1 MQICN
6 PNIAIMEITNY
17 KKTIG
22 LGLIVLF
29 TVFFINLLVARIPLM
44 SDSIFYK
51 IRDWWFLL
59 SQIIQAFAV
68 IFVAFSRQSQASIVS
83 KIGAILYS
91 VLMIIYISNRL
102 AYNINDS
109 TFLYFQGISEY
120 INSLLLY
127 TPGLLLLVWG
137 LNELWLPIKIVTTLS
152 VVVTTIG
159 DMIWAKLVPM
169 YQNISDYSYEQT
181 DSMQNIVDILN
192 STNTIITLTLIVLS
206 IIWICLRSKVLIFQ
220 NHNIDII

>member
-1 MQICN
+1 
-6 PNIAIMEITNY
+6 MEITNY

-29 TVFFINLLVARIPLM
+29 TVFFINLSVARIPLM

-68 IFVAFSRQSQASIVS
+68 IFVAFNKQSQAAIVS
-83 KIGAILYS
+83 KIGAVLYS

-102 AYNINDS
+102 AYNINGS
-109 TFLYFQGISEY
+109 TLLYIPGISEY

-127 TPGLLLLVWG
+127 SPGLLLLVWG
-137 LNELWLPIKIVTTLS
+137 LNKLWLPIKLVTTLS
-152 VVVTTIG
+152 VVVSTIG
-159 DMIWAKLVPM
+159 DMIWAQLVPM
-169 YQNISDYSYEQT
+169 YQNISDYSFEQT
-181 DSMQNIVDILN
+181 DSLQNIVDILN

-206 IIWICLRSKVLIFQ
+206 IIWICLRSKVLSFQ

>member
-1 MQICN
+1 MRSNHQ
-6 PNIAIMEITNY
+6 PHGNY
-17 KKTIG
+17 KLQKTIG

-29 TVFFINLLVARIPLM
+29 TVFFINLSVARIPLM

-68 IFVAFSRQSQASIVS
+68 IFVAFNKQSQAAIVS
-83 KIGAILYS
+83 KIGAVLYS

-102 AYNINDS
+102 AYNINGS
-109 TFLYFQGISEY
+109 TLLYIPGISEY

-127 TPGLLLLVWG
+127 SPGLLLLVWG
-137 LNELWLPIKIVTTLS
+137 LNKLWLPIKLVTTLS
-152 VVVTTIG
+152 VVVSTIG
-159 DMIWAKLVPM
+159 DMKWAQLVPM
-169 YQNISDYSYEQT
+169 YQNISDYSFEQT
-181 DSMQNIVDILN
+181 DSLQNIVDILN

-206 IIWICLRSKVLIFQ
+206 IIWTCLRSKVLSYQ

>member
-1 MQICN
+1 
-6 PNIAIMEITNY
+6 MEITNY

-29 TVFFINLLVARIPLM
+29 TVFFINLSVARIPLM

-68 IFVAFSRQSQASIVS
+68 IFVAFNKQSQAAIVS
-83 KIGAILYS
+83 KIGAVLYS

-102 AYNINDS
+102 AYNINGS
-109 TFLYFQGISEY
+109 TLLYIPGISEY

-127 TPGLLLLVWG
+127 SPGLLLLVWG
-137 LNELWLPIKIVTTLS
+137 LNKLWLPIKLVTTLS
-152 VVVTTIG
+152 VVVSTIG
-159 DMIWAKLVPM
+159 DMIWAQLVPM
-169 YQNISDYSYEQT
+169 YQNISDYFFEQT
-181 DSMQNIVDILN
+181 DSLQNIVDILN

-206 IIWICLRSKVLIFQ
+206 IIWICLRSKVLSFQ

>member
-1 MQICN
+1 
-6 PNIAIMEITNY
+6 MEITNY

-29 TVFFINLLVARIPLM
+29 TVFFINLSVARIPLM

-68 IFVAFSRQSQASIVS
+68 IFVAFNKQSQAAIVS
-83 KIGAILYS
+83 KIGAVLYS

-102 AYNINDS
+102 AYNINGS
-109 TFLYFQGISEY
+109 TLLYFPGISEY

-127 TPGLLLLVWG
+127 SPGLLLLVWG
-137 LNELWLPIKIVTTLS
+137 LNKLWLPIKLVTTLS
-152 VVVTTIG
+152 VVVSTIG
-159 DMIWAKLVPM
+159 DMIWAQLVPM
-169 YQNISDYSYEQT
+169 YQNISDYSFEQT
-181 DSMQNIVDILN
+181 DSLQNIVDILN

-206 IIWICLRSKVLIFQ
+206 IIWICLRSKVLSFQ

>member
-1 MQICN
+1 M
-6 PNIAIMEITNY
+6 
-17 KKTIG
+17 
-22 LGLIVLF
+22 GLIVLF
-29 TVFFINLLVARIPLM
+29 TVFFINLSVARIPLM

-68 IFVAFSRQSQASIVS
+68 IFIAFNKQSQAAIFS
-83 KIGAILYS
+83 KIGAVLYS

-109 TFLYFQGISEY
+109 TLLYFPGISEY

-127 TPGLLLLVWG
+127 SPGLLLLVWG
-137 LNELWLPIKIVTTLS
+137 LNKLWLPIKLVTTLS
-152 VVVTTIG
+152 VVVSTIG
-159 DMIWAKLVPM
+159 DMIWAQLVPM
-169 YQNISDYSYEQT
+169 YQNISDYSFEQT
-181 DSMQNIVDILN
+181 DSLQNIVDILN

-206 IIWICLRSKVLIFQ
+206 IIWTCLRSKVLSFQ

>member
-1 MQICN
+1 
-6 PNIAIMEITNY
+6 MEITTY

-68 IFVAFSRQSQASIVS
+68 IFVAFSRQSQVSIVS

-181 DSMQNIVDILN
+181 DSLQNIVDILN

-206 IIWICLRSKVLIFQ
+206 ITWICLRSKVLLFQ

>member
-1 MQICN
+1 
-6 PNIAIMEITNY
+6 MEITNY

-29 TVFFINLLVARIPLM
+29 TVFFINLSVARIPLM

-68 IFVAFSRQSQASIVS
+68 IFVAFNKQSQAAIVS
-83 KIGAILYS
+83 KIGAVLYS

-109 TFLYFQGISEY
+109 TLLYFPGISEY

-127 TPGLLLLVWG
+127 SPGLLLLVWG
-137 LNELWLPIKIVTTLS
+137 LNKLWLPIKLVTTLS
-152 VVVTTIG
+152 VVVSTIG
-159 DMIWAKLVPM
+159 DMIWAQLVPM
-169 YQNISDYSYEQT
+169 YQNISDYSFEQT
-181 DSMQNIVDILN
+181 DSLQNIVDILN

-206 IIWICLRSKVLIFQ
+206 IIWTCLRSKVLSFQ

>member
-1 MQICN
+1 
-6 PNIAIMEITNY
+6 MEITNY
-17 KKTIG
+17 KLQKTIG

-29 TVFFINLLVARIPLM
+29 TVFFINLSVARIPLM

-68 IFVAFSRQSQASIVS
+68 IFVAFNKQSQAAIVS
-83 KIGAILYS
+83 KIGAVLYS

-102 AYNINDS
+102 AYNINGS
-109 TFLYFQGISEY
+109 TLLYIPGISEY

-127 TPGLLLLVWG
+127 SPGLLLLVWG
-137 LNELWLPIKIVTTLS
+137 LNKLWLPIKLVTTLS
-152 VVVTTIG
+152 VVVSTIG
-159 DMIWAKLVPM
+159 DMIWAQLVPM
-169 YQNISDYSYEQT
+169 YQNISDYSFEQT
-181 DSMQNIVDILN
+181 DSLQNIVDILN

-206 IIWICLRSKVLIFQ
+206 IIWTCLRSKVLSFQ

>member
-1 MQICN
+1 
-6 PNIAIMEITNY
+6 MEITNY

-29 TVFFINLLVARIPLM
+29 TVFFINLSVARIPLM

-68 IFVAFSRQSQASIVS
+68 IFVAFNKQSQAAIVS
-83 KIGAILYS
+83 KIGAVLYS

-102 AYNINDS
+102 AYNINGS
-109 TFLYFQGISEY
+109 TLLYIPGISEY

-127 TPGLLLLVWG
+127 SPGLLLLVWG
-137 LNELWLPIKIVTTLS
+137 LNKLWLPIKLVTTLS
-152 VVVTTIG
+152 VVVSTIG
-159 DMIWAKLVPM
+159 DMIWAQLVPM
-169 YQNISDYSYEQT
+169 YQNIPDYSFEQT
-181 DSMQNIVDILN
+181 DSLQNIVDILN

-206 IIWICLRSKVLIFQ
+206 IIWICLRSKVLSFQ

>member
-1 MQICN
+1 
-6 PNIAIMEITNY
+6 MEITNY

-29 TVFFINLLVARIPLM
+29 TVFFINLSVARIPLM

-68 IFVAFSRQSQASIVS
+68 IFVAFNKQPQAAIVS
-83 KIGAILYS
+83 KIGAVLYS

-102 AYNINDS
+102 AYNINGS
-109 TFLYFQGISEY
+109 TLLYIPGISEY

-127 TPGLLLLVWG
+127 SPGLLLLVWG
-137 LNELWLPIKIVTTLS
+137 LNKLWLPIKLVTTLS
-152 VVVTTIG
+152 VVVSTIG
-159 DMIWAKLVPM
+159 DMIWAQLVPM
-169 YQNISDYSYEQT
+169 YQNISDYSFEQT
-181 DSMQNIVDILN
+181 DSLQNIVDILN

-206 IIWICLRSKVLIFQ
+206 IIWICLRSKVLSFQ

>member
-1 MQICN
+1 
-6 PNIAIMEITNY
+6 MEITNY

-29 TVFFINLLVARIPLM
+29 TVFFINLSVARIPLM

-68 IFVAFSRQSQASIVS
+68 IFVAYNKQSQAAIVS
-83 KIGAILYS
+83 KIGAVLYS

-102 AYNINDS
+102 AYNINGS
-109 TFLYFQGISEY
+109 TLLYIPGISEY

-127 TPGLLLLVWG
+127 SPGLLLLVWG
-137 LNELWLPIKIVTTLS
+137 LNKLWLPIKLVTTLS
-152 VVVTTIG
+152 VVVSTIG
-159 DMIWAKLVPM
+159 DMIWAQLVPM
-169 YQNISDYSYEQT
+169 YQNISDYSFEQT
-181 DSMQNIVDILN
+181 DSLQNIVDILN

-206 IIWICLRSKVLIFQ
+206 IIWICLRSKVLSFQ

>member
-1 MQICN
+1 MRSKHQ
-6 PNIAIMEITNY
+6 PHGNY
-17 KKTIG
+17 KLQKTIG

-29 TVFFINLLVARIPLM
+29 TVFFINLSVARIPLM

-68 IFVAFSRQSQASIVS
+68 IFVAFNKQSQAAIVS
-83 KIGAILYS
+83 KIGAVLYS

-102 AYNINDS
+102 AYNINGS
-109 TFLYFQGISEY
+109 TLLYIPGISEY

-127 TPGLLLLVWG
+127 SPGLLLLVWG
-137 LNELWLPIKIVTTLS
+137 LNKLWLPIKLVTTLS
-152 VVVTTIG
+152 VVVSTIG
-159 DMIWAKLVPM
+159 DMIWAQLVPM
-169 YQNISDYSYEQT
+169 YQNISDYSFEQT
-181 DSMQNIVDILN
+181 DSLQNIVDVLN

-206 IIWICLRSKVLIFQ
+206 IIWTCLRSKVLSFQ

>member
-1 MQICN
+1 
-6 PNIAIMEITNY
+6 MEITNY

-29 TVFFINLLVARIPLM
+29 TVFFINLSVARIPLM
-44 SDSIFYK
+44 SDSIFDK

-68 IFVAFSRQSQASIVS
+68 IFVAFNKQSQAAIVS
-83 KIGAILYS
+83 KIGAVLYS

-102 AYNINDS
+102 AYNINGS
-109 TFLYFQGISEY
+109 TLLYIPGISEY

-127 TPGLLLLVWG
+127 SPGLLLLVWG
-137 LNELWLPIKIVTTLS
+137 LNKLWLPIKLVTTLS
-152 VVVTTIG
+152 VVVSTIG
-159 DMIWAKLVPM
+159 DMIWAQLVPM
-169 YQNISDYSYEQT
+169 YQNISDYSFEQT
-181 DSMQNIVDILN
+181 DSLQNIVDILN

-206 IIWICLRSKVLIFQ
+206 IIWICLRSKVLSFQ

>member
-1 MQICN
+1 
-6 PNIAIMEITNY
+6 MEITNY

-29 TVFFINLLVARIPLM
+29 TVFFINLSVARIPLM

-68 IFVAFSRQSQASIVS
+68 IFVAFNKQSQAAIVS
-83 KIGAILYS
+83 KIGAVLYS
-91 VLMIIYISNRL
+91 VLMIIHIYNRL

-109 TFLYFQGISEY
+109 TLLYFPGISEY

-127 TPGLLLLVWG
+127 SPGLLLLVWG
-137 LNELWLPIKIVTTLS
+137 LNKLWLPIKLVTTLS
-152 VVVTTIG
+152 VVVSTIG
-159 DMIWAKLVPM
+159 DMIWAQLVPM
-169 YQNISDYSYEQT
+169 YQNISDYSFEQT
-181 DSMQNIVDILN
+181 DSLQNIVDILN

-206 IIWICLRSKVLIFQ
+206 IIWICLRSKVLSFQ

>member
-1 MQICN
+1 
-6 PNIAIMEITNY
+6 MEIPNY

-29 TVFFINLLVARIPLM
+29 TVFFINLSVARIPLM

-68 IFVAFSRQSQASIVS
+68 IFVAFNKQSQAAIVS
-83 KIGAILYS
+83 KIGAVLYS

-102 AYNINDS
+102 AYNINGS
-109 TFLYFQGISEY
+109 TLLYIPGISEY

-127 TPGLLLLVWG
+127 SPGLLLLVWG
-137 LNELWLPIKIVTTLS
+137 LNKLWLPIKLVTTLS
-152 VVVTTIG
+152 VVVSTIG
-159 DMIWAKLVPM
+159 DMIWAQLVPM
-169 YQNISDYSYEQT
+169 YQNISDYSFEQT
-181 DSMQNIVDILN
+181 DSLQNIVDILN

-206 IIWICLRSKVLIFQ
+206 IIWICLRSKVLSFQ

>member
-1 MQICN
+1 M
-6 PNIAIMEITNY
+6 
-17 KKTIG
+17 
-22 LGLIVLF
+22 GLIVLF
-29 TVFFINLLVARIPLM
+29 TVFFINLSVARIPLM

-68 IFVAFSRQSQASIVS
+68 IFVAYNKQSQAAIVS
-83 KIGAILYS
+83 KIGAVLYS

-102 AYNINDS
+102 AYNINGS
-109 TFLYFQGISEY
+109 TLLYIPGISEY

-127 TPGLLLLVWG
+127 SPGLLLLVWG
-137 LNELWLPIKIVTTLS
+137 LNKLWLPIKLVTTLS
-152 VVVTTIG
+152 VVVSTIG
-159 DMIWAKLVPM
+159 DMIWAQLVPM
-169 YQNISDYSYEQT
+169 YQNISDYSFEQT
-181 DSMQNIVDILN
+181 DSLQNIVDILN

-206 IIWICLRSKVLIFQ
+206 IIWICLRSKVLSFQ

>member
-1 MQICN
+1 
-6 PNIAIMEITNY
+6 MEITNY

-29 TVFFINLLVARIPLM
+29 TVFFINLSVARIPLM

-59 SQIIQAFAV
+59 SQIIQASAV
-68 IFVAFSRQSQASIVS
+68 IFIAFNRQSQAAIVS
-83 KIGAILYS
+83 KIGAVLYS

-109 TFLYFQGISEY
+109 TLLYFPGISEY

-127 TPGLLLLVWG
+127 SPGLLLLVWG
-137 LNELWLPIKIVTTLS
+137 LNKLWLPIKLVTTLS
-152 VVVTTIG
+152 VVVSTIG

-169 YQNISDYSYEQT
+169 YQNISDYSFEQT
-181 DSMQNIVDILN
+181 DSLQNIVDILN

-206 IIWICLRSKVLIFQ
+206 IIWICLRSKVLSFQ
-220 NHNIDII
+220 HHNIDII

>member
-1 MQICN
+1 M
-6 PNIAIMEITNY
+6 
-17 KKTIG
+17 
-22 LGLIVLF
+22 GLIVLF
-29 TVFFINLLVARIPLM
+29 TVFFINLSVARIPLM

-68 IFVAFSRQSQASIVS
+68 IFVAFNKQSQAAIVS
-83 KIGAILYS
+83 KIGAVLYS

-102 AYNINDS
+102 AYNINGS
-109 TFLYFQGISEY
+109 TLLYIPGISEY

-127 TPGLLLLVWG
+127 SPGLLLLVWG
-137 LNELWLPIKIVTTLS
+137 LNKLWLPIKLVTTLS
-152 VVVTTIG
+152 VVVSTIG
-159 DMIWAKLVPM
+159 DMIWAQLVPM
-169 YQNISDYSYEQT
+169 YQNISDYSFEQT
-181 DSMQNIVDILN
+181 DSLQNIVDILN

-206 IIWICLRSKVLIFQ
+206 IIWICLRSKVLSFQ

>member
-1 MQICN
+1 
-6 PNIAIMEITNY
+6 MEITNY

-29 TVFFINLLVARIPLM
+29 TVFFINLSVARIPLM

-68 IFVAFSRQSQASIVS
+68 IFVAFNKQSQAAIVS
-83 KIGAILYS
+83 KIGAVLYS

-102 AYNINDS
+102 AYNINGS
-109 TFLYFQGISEY
+109 TLLYIPGISEY

-127 TPGLLLLVWG
+127 SPGLLLLVWG
-137 LNELWLPIKIVTTLS
+137 LNKLVTTLS
-152 VVVTTIG
+152 VVVSTIG
-159 DMIWAKLVPM
+159 DMIWAQLVPM
-169 YQNISDYSYEQT
+169 YQNISDYSFEQT
-181 DSMQNIVDILN
+181 DSLQNIVDILN

-206 IIWICLRSKVLIFQ
+206 IIWICLRSKVLSFQ

>member
-1 MQICN
+1 
-6 PNIAIMEITNY
+6 MEITNY

-29 TVFFINLLVARIPLM
+29 TVFFINLSVARIPLM

-68 IFVAFSRQSQASIVS
+68 IFVAFNKQSQAAIVS
-83 KIGAILYS
+83 KIGAVLYS

-102 AYNINDS
+102 AYIINGS
-109 TFLYFQGISEY
+109 TLLYIPGISEY

-127 TPGLLLLVWG
+127 SPGLLLLVWG
-137 LNELWLPIKIVTTLS
+137 LNKLWLPIKLVTTLS
-152 VVVTTIG
+152 VVVSTIG
-159 DMIWAKLVPM
+159 DMIWAQLVPM
-169 YQNISDYSYEQT
+169 YQNISDYSFEQT
-181 DSMQNIVDILN
+181 DSLQNIVDILN

-206 IIWICLRSKVLIFQ
+206 IIWTCLRSKVLSFQ

>member
-1 MQICN
+1 
-6 PNIAIMEITNY
+6 MEITNY

-29 TVFFINLLVARIPLM
+29 TVFFINLSVARIPLM

-59 SQIIQAFAV
+59 SQIIQASAV
-68 IFVAFSRQSQASIVS
+68 IFIAFNRQSQAAIVS
-83 KIGAILYS
+83 KIGAVLYS

-109 TFLYFQGISEY
+109 TLLYFQGISEY
-120 INSLLLY
+120 INTLLLY
-127 TPGLLLLVWG
+127 SPGLLLLVWG
-137 LNELWLPIKIVTTLS
+137 LNKLWLPIKLVTTLS
-152 VVVTTIG
+152 VVASTIG

-169 YQNISDYSYEQT
+169 YQNISDYSFEQT
-181 DSMQNIVDILN
+181 DSLQNIVDILN

-206 IIWICLRSKVLIFQ
+206 IIWICLRSKVLSFQ

>member
-1 MQICN
+1 
-6 PNIAIMEITNY
+6 MEITNY

-29 TVFFINLLVARIPLM
+29 TVFFINLSVARIPLM

-68 IFVAFSRQSQASIVS
+68 IFVAFNKQSQAAIVS
-83 KIGAILYS
+83 KIGAVLYS

-102 AYNINDS
+102 AYNINGS
-109 TFLYFQGISEY
+109 TLLYIPGISEY

-127 TPGLLLLVWG
+127 SPGLLLLVWG
-137 LNELWLPIKIVTTLS
+137 LNKLWLPIKLVTTLS
-152 VVVTTIG
+152 VVISTIG

-169 YQNISDYSYEQT
+169 YQNISDYSFEQT
-181 DSMQNIVDILN
+181 ESLQNIVDILN

-206 IIWICLRSKVLIFQ
+206 IIWTCLRSKVLSFQ

>member
-1 MQICN
+1 
-6 PNIAIMEITNY
+6 MEITNY

-29 TVFFINLLVARIPLM
+29 TVFFINLSVARIPLM

-68 IFVAFSRQSQASIVS
+68 IFVAFNKQSQAAIVS
-83 KIGAILYS
+83 KIGAVLYS

-102 AYNINDS
+102 AYNINGS
-109 TFLYFQGISEY
+109 TLLYIPGISEY

-127 TPGLLLLVWG
+127 SPGLLLLVWG
-137 LNELWLPIKIVTTLS
+137 LNKLWLPIKLVTTLT
-152 VVVTTIG
+152 VVVSTIG
-159 DMIWAKLVPM
+159 DMIWAQLVPM
-169 YQNISDYSYEQT
+169 YQNISDYSFEQT
-181 DSMQNIVDILN
+181 DSLQNIVDILN

-206 IIWICLRSKVLIFQ
+206 IIWICLRSKVLSFQ

>member
-1 MQICN
+1 
-6 PNIAIMEITNY
+6 
-17 KKTIG
+17 
-22 LGLIVLF
+22 
-29 TVFFINLLVARIPLM
+29 M

-68 IFVAFSRQSQASIVS
+68 IFVAFNKQSQAAIVS
-83 KIGAILYS
+83 KIGAVLYS

-102 AYNINDS
+102 AYNINGS
-109 TFLYFQGISEY
+109 TLLYIPGISEY

-127 TPGLLLLVWG
+127 SPGLLLLVWG
-137 LNELWLPIKIVTTLS
+137 LNKLWLPIKLVTTLS
-152 VVVTTIG
+152 VVVSTIG
-159 DMIWAKLVPM
+159 DMIWAQLVPM
-169 YQNISDYSYEQT
+169 YQNISDYSFEQT
-181 DSMQNIVDILN
+181 DSLQNIVDILN

-206 IIWICLRSKVLIFQ
+206 IIWICLRSKVLSFQ

>member
-1 MQICN
+1 M
-6 PNIAIMEITNY
+6 
-17 KKTIG
+17 
-22 LGLIVLF
+22 GLIVLF
-29 TVFFINLLVARIPLM
+29 TVFFINLSVARIPLM

-68 IFVAFSRQSQASIVS
+68 IFVAFNKQSQAAIVS
-83 KIGAILYS
+83 KIGAVLYS

-102 AYNINDS
+102 AYNINGS
-109 TFLYFQGISEY
+109 TLSYIPGISEY

-127 TPGLLLLVWG
+127 SPGLLLLVWG
-137 LNELWLPIKIVTTLS
+137 LNKLWLPIKLVTTLS
-152 VVVTTIG
+152 VVVSTIG
-159 DMIWAKLVPM
+159 DMIWAQLVPM
-169 YQNISDYSYEQT
+169 YQNISDYSFEQT
-181 DSMQNIVDILN
+181 DSLQNIVDILN

-206 IIWICLRSKVLIFQ
+206 IIWICLRSKVLSFQ

>member
-1 MQICN
+1 
-6 PNIAIMEITNY
+6 MEITNY

-29 TVFFINLLVARIPLM
+29 TVFFINLSVARIPLM

-68 IFVAFSRQSQASIVS
+68 IFVAFNRQSQAAIVS
-83 KIGAILYS
+83 KIGAVLYS

-109 TFLYFQGISEY
+109 TLLYFPGISEY

-127 TPGLLLLVWG
+127 SPGLLLLVWG
-137 LNELWLPIKIVTTLS
+137 LNKLWLPIKLVTTLS
-152 VVVTTIG
+152 VVVSIIG

-169 YQNISDYSYEQT
+169 YQNISDYSFEQT
-181 DSMQNIVDILN
+181 DSLQNIVDILN

-206 IIWICLRSKVLIFQ
+206 IIWICLRSKVLSFQ

>member
-1 MQICN
+1 
-6 PNIAIMEITNY
+6 MEITNY

-29 TVFFINLLVARIPLM
+29 TVFFINLSVARIPLM

-68 IFVAFSRQSQASIVS
+68 IFVAFNKQSQAAIVS
-83 KIGAILYS
+83 KIGSVLYS

-102 AYNINDS
+102 AYNINGS
-109 TFLYFQGISEY
+109 TLLYIPGISEY

-127 TPGLLLLVWG
+127 SPGLLLLVWG
-137 LNELWLPIKIVTTLS
+137 LNKLWLPIKLVTTLS
-152 VVVTTIG
+152 VVVSTIG
-159 DMIWAKLVPM
+159 DMIWAQLVPM
-169 YQNISDYSYEQT
+169 YQNISDYSFEQT
-181 DSMQNIVDILN
+181 DSLQNIVDILN

-206 IIWICLRSKVLIFQ
+206 IIWTCLRSKVLSFQ

>member
-1 MQICN
+1 
-6 PNIAIMEITNY
+6 MEIANY

-29 TVFFINLLVARIPLM
+29 TVFFINLSVARIPLM

-68 IFVAFSRQSQASIVS
+68 IFVAFNKQSQAAIVS
-83 KIGAILYS
+83 KIGAVLYS

-102 AYNINDS
+102 AYNINGS
-109 TFLYFQGISEY
+109 TLLYIPGISEY

-127 TPGLLLLVWG
+127 SPGLLLLVWG
-137 LNELWLPIKIVTTLS
+137 LNKLWLPIKLVTTLS
-152 VVVTTIG
+152 VVVSTIG
-159 DMIWAKLVPM
+159 DMIWAQLVPM
-169 YQNISDYSYEQT
+169 YQNISDYSFEQT
-181 DSMQNIVDILN
+181 DSLQNIVDILN

-206 IIWICLRSKVLIFQ
+206 IIWTCLRSKVLSFQ

>member
-1 MQICN
+1 
-6 PNIAIMEITNY
+6 MEITNY

-29 TVFFINLLVARIPLM
+29 TVFFINLSVARIPLM

-68 IFVAFSRQSQASIVS
+68 IFVAFNKQSQAAIVS
-83 KIGAILYS
+83 KIGAVLYS

-102 AYNINDS
+102 AYNINGS
-109 TFLYFQGISEY
+109 TLLYIPGISEY

-127 TPGLLLLVWG
+127 SPGLLLLVWG
-137 LNELWLPIKIVTTLS
+137 LNKLWLPIKLVTTLS
-152 VVVTTIG
+152 VVVSTIG
-159 DMIWAKLVPM
+159 DMIWAQLVPM
-169 YQNISDYSYEQT
+169 YQNISDYSFEQT
-181 DSMQNIVDILN
+181 DSLQNIVDILN

-206 IIWICLRSKVLIFQ
+206 IIWICLHSKVLSFQ

>member
-1 MQICN
+1 
-6 PNIAIMEITNY
+6 MEITNY

-29 TVFFINLLVARIPLM
+29 TVFFINLSVACIPLM
-44 SDSIFYK
+44 SDSIFYS
-51 IRDWWFLL
+51 DWWYLL

-68 IFVAFSRQSQASIVS
+68 IFIAFNKQSQAAIFS
-83 KIGAILYS
+83 KIGAVLYS
-91 VLMIIYISNRL
+91 VLMIIHIYNRL

-109 TFLYFQGISEY
+109 TLLYIPGISEY

-127 TPGLLLLVWG
+127 SPGLLLLVWG
-137 LNELWLPIKIVTTLS
+137 LNKLWLPIKLVTTLS
-152 VVVTTIG
+152 VVVSTIG
-159 DMIWAKLVPM
+159 DMIWAQLVPM
-169 YQNISDYSYEQT
+169 YQNISDYSFEQT
-181 DSMQNIVDILN
+181 DSLQNIVDILN

-206 IIWICLRSKVLIFQ
+206 IIWICLRSKVLSFQ

>member
-1 MQICN
+1 
-6 PNIAIMEITNY
+6 MEITNY

-29 TVFFINLLVARIPLM
+29 TVFFINLSVARIPLM

-68 IFVAFSRQSQASIVS
+68 IFVAFNKQSQAAIVS
-83 KIGAILYS
+83 KIGAVLYS

-102 AYNINDS
+102 AYNINGS
-109 TFLYFQGISEY
+109 TLLYIPGISEY

-127 TPGLLLLVWG
+127 SPGLLLLVWG
-137 LNELWLPIKIVTTLS
+137 LNKLWLPIKLVTILS
-152 VVVTTIG
+152 VVVSTIG
-159 DMIWAKLVPM
+159 DMIWAQLVPM
-169 YQNISDYSYEQT
+169 YQNISDYSFEQT
-181 DSMQNIVDILN
+181 DSLQNIVDILN

-206 IIWICLRSKVLIFQ
+206 IIWICLRSKVLSFQ

>member
-1 MQICN
+1 MRSNHQ
-6 PNIAIMEITNY
+6 PHGNY
-17 KKTIG
+17 KLQKTIG

-29 TVFFINLLVARIPLM
+29 TVFFINLSVARIPLM

-68 IFVAFSRQSQASIVS
+68 IFVAFNKQSQAAIVS
-83 KIGAILYS
+83 KIGAVLYS

-102 AYNINDS
+102 AYNINGS
-109 TFLYFQGISEY
+109 TLLYIPGISEY

-127 TPGLLLLVWG
+127 SPGLLLLVWG
-137 LNELWLPIKIVTTLS
+137 LNKLWLPIKLVTTLS
-152 VVVTTIG
+152 VVVSTIG
-159 DMIWAKLVPM
+159 DMIWAQLVPM
-169 YQNISDYSYEQT
+169 YQNISDYSFEQT
-181 DSMQNIVDILN
+181 DSLQNIVDILN

-206 IIWICLRSKVLIFQ
+206 IIWTCLRSKVLSYQ

>member
-1 MQICN
+1 
-6 PNIAIMEITNY
+6 MEITNY

-29 TVFFINLLVARIPLM
+29 TVFFINLSVARIPLM

-68 IFVAFSRQSQASIVS
+68 IFVAFNKQSQAAIVS
-83 KIGAILYS
+83 KIGAVLYS

-102 AYNINDS
+102 AYNINGS
-109 TFLYFQGISEY
+109 TLLYIPGISEY

-127 TPGLLLLVWG
+127 SSGLLLLVWG
-137 LNELWLPIKIVTTLS
+137 LNKLWLPIKLVTTLS
-152 VVVTTIG
+152 VVVSTIG
-159 DMIWAKLVPM
+159 DMIWAQLVPM
-169 YQNISDYSYEQT
+169 YQNISDYSFEQT
-181 DSMQNIVDILN
+181 DSLQNIVDILN

-206 IIWICLRSKVLIFQ
+206 IIWICLRSKVLSFQ

>member
-1 MQICN
+1 
-6 PNIAIMEITNY
+6 MEITNY

-29 TVFFINLLVARIPLM
+29 TVFFINLSVARIPLM

-59 SQIIQAFAV
+59 SQIIQASAV
-68 IFVAFSRQSQASIVS
+68 IFIAFNRQSQAAIVS
-83 KIGAILYS
+83 KIGAVLYS

-109 TFLYFQGISEY
+109 TLLYFQGISEY
-120 INSLLLY
+120 INTLLLY
-127 TPGLLLLVWG
+127 SSGLLLLVWG
-137 LNELWLPIKIVTTLS
+137 LNKLWLPIKLVTTLS
-152 VVVTTIG
+152 VVASTIG

-169 YQNISDYSYEQT
+169 YQNISDYSFEQT
-181 DSMQNIVDILN
+181 DSLQNIVDILN

-206 IIWICLRSKVLIFQ
+206 IIWICLRSKVLSFQ

>member
-1 MQICN
+1 
-6 PNIAIMEITNY
+6 MEITNY

-29 TVFFINLLVARIPLM
+29 TVFFINLSVARIPLM

-68 IFVAFSRQSQASIVS
+68 IFVAFNKQSQAAIVS
-83 KIGAILYS
+83 KIGAVLYS

-102 AYNINDS
+102 AYNINGS
-109 TFLYFQGISEY
+109 TLLYIPGISEY

-127 TPGLLLLVWG
+127 SPGLLLLVWG
-137 LNELWLPIKIVTTLS
+137 LNKLWLPIKLVTTLS
-152 VVVTTIG
+152 VVVSTIG
-159 DMIWAKLVPM
+159 DMIWAQLVPM
-169 YQNISDYSYEQT
+169 YQNISDYSFEQT
-181 DSMQNIVDILN
+181 DSLQNIVDILN

-206 IIWICLRSKVLIFQ
+206 IIWTCLRSKVLSFQ

>member
-1 MQICN
+1 
-6 PNIAIMEITNY
+6 MEITNY

-29 TVFFINLLVARIPLM
+29 TVFFINLSVARIPLM

-68 IFVAFSRQSQASIVS
+68 IFVAFNKQSQAAIVS

-102 AYNINDS
+102 AYNINGS
-109 TFLYFQGISEY
+109 TLLYIPGISEY
-120 INSLLLY
+120 INSLLL
-127 TPGLLLLVWG
+127 PGLLLLVWG
-137 LNELWLPIKIVTTLS
+137 LNKLWLPIKLVTTLS
-152 VVVTTIG
+152 VVVSTIG
-159 DMIWAKLVPM
+159 DMIWAQLVPM
-169 YQNISDYSYEQT
+169 YQNISDYSFEQT
-181 DSMQNIVDILN
+181 DSLQNIVDILN

-206 IIWICLRSKVLIFQ
+206 IIWICLRSKVLSFQ

>member
-1 MQICN
+1 
-6 PNIAIMEITNY
+6 MEITNY

-29 TVFFINLLVARIPLM
+29 TVFFINLSVARIPLM

-68 IFVAFSRQSQASIVS
+68 IFVAFNKQSQAAIVS
-83 KIGAILYS
+83 KIGAVLYS

-102 AYNINDS
+102 AYNINGS
-109 TFLYFQGISEY
+109 TLLYIPGISEY

-127 TPGLLLLVWG
+127 SPELLLLVWG
-137 LNELWLPIKIVTTLS
+137 LNKLWLPIKLVTTLS
-152 VVVTTIG
+152 VVVSTIG
-159 DMIWAKLVPM
+159 DMIWAQLVPM
-169 YQNISDYSYEQT
+169 YQNISDYSFEQT
-181 DSMQNIVDILN
+181 DSLQNIVDILN

-206 IIWICLRSKVLIFQ
+206 IIWICLRSKVLSFQ

>member
-1 MQICN
+1 
-6 PNIAIMEITNY
+6 MEITNY

-29 TVFFINLLVARIPLM
+29 TVFFINLSVARIPLM

-68 IFVAFSRQSQASIVS
+68 IFIAFNKQSQAAIFS
-83 KIGAILYS
+83 KIGAVLYS

-109 TFLYFQGISEY
+109 TLLYFPGISEY

-127 TPGLLLLVWG
+127 SPGLLLLVWG
-137 LNELWLPIKIVTTLS
+137 LNKLWLPIKLVTTLS
-152 VVVTTIG
+152 VVVSTIG
-159 DMIWAKLVPM
+159 DMIWAQLVPM
-169 YQNISDYSYEQT
+169 YQNISDYSFEQT
-181 DSMQNIVDILN
+181 DSLQNIVDILN

-206 IIWICLRSKVLIFQ
+206 IIWTCLRSKVLSFQ